1 MQPWEMQGT
10 QFLSPI
16 YLGPSQAALTACPET
31 LALTSGCYWQGPLSL
46 PAAWLDW
53 LSLPVA
59 TGSVRWPCL
68 PLVNITAHYDWLVLS
83 GLIVGGANNCFSGG
97 EGGGGGG
104 GGGGE
109 GWSPKT
115 DWKYSDCNG
124 VSITEYLGERSEPPV
139 VSNAHRRSVM
149 LSVPW
154 AFPGWVGSNMRY
166 CTQEKCNVVGAM
178 GISGMGG
185 VEHETLHTGEV

>member
-16 YLGPSQAALTACPET
+16 YLDPSQAALTACPET
-31 LALTSGCYWQGPLSL
+31 LALASGCYWQGPLPL
-46 PAAWLDW
+46 PAAWLGW
-53 LSLPVA
+53 LSLPVS
-59 TGSVRWPCL
+59 TGKVRWPCL

-97 EGGGGGG
+97 GGGPQRQIGN
-104 GGGGE
+104 
-109 GWSPKT
+109 
-115 DWKYSDCNG
+115 SDCNG

-149 LSVPW
+149 SSVPW
-154 AFPGWVGSNMRY
+154 AFTGWVGSNMR
-166 CTQEKCNVVGAM
+166 
-178 GISGMGG
+178 
-185 VEHETLHTGEV
+185 H